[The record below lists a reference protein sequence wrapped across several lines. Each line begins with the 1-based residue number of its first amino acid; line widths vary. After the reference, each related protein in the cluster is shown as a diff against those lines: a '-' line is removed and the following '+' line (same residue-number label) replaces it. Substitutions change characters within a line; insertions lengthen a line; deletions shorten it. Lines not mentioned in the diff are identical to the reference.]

1 MKIFGLTGSIG
12 MGKSTVAA
20 MFARL
25 GVPVFDA
32 DAAVRALQGPKG
44 KALPALEALFP
55 GTTSAAGLDRI
66 KLGQAVFN
74 NPTALA
80 RLEALMHPMVHEVQR
95 AFLNRHRRHA
105 FVILDVPLLFEK
117 GGWRRCDGTIVVS
130 APAHVQRRRVL
141 ARKGMTAEKFAA
153 ILRLQMPDAQKRR
166 RADFVIPTGR
176 GRRVTWLAVRQ
187 LVACLQ
193 RADSGYCRSCAKLFS
208 TPRQRGSVRKK
219 GIASLK

>member
-80 RLEALMHPMVHEVQR
+80 RLEALRLWRKNKAGEIGVGS
-95 AFLNRHRRHA
+95 
-105 FVILDVPLLFEK
+105 DVVMPRDLMFCL
-117 GGWRRCDGTIVVS
+117 
-130 APAHVQRRRVL
+130 
-141 ARKGMTAEKFAA
+141 AEKNPKSREEVAA
-153 ILRLQMPDAQKRR
+153 VLRETPWREER
-166 RADFVIPTGR
+166 FGEEIV
-176 GRRVTWLAVRQ
+176 AV
-187 LVACLQ
+187 L
-193 RADSGYCRSCAKLFS
+193 
-208 TPRQRGSVRKK
+208 K
-219 GIASLK
+219 GCG